1 MEKKLLVEI
10 NRNLNLMG
18 LTVKNEEVITSEKK
32 LIIESSILKS
42 IIRKVGDVLKPQE
55 VVTSGGGKG
64 YKIGDQLVKRPFYNN
79 VKKLMADYD
88 NNISSFLSNPD
99 NVRDFARLIR
109 NAPELVD
116 DFYTNLVSDLITQGT
131 VLRNET
137 QLYNLLSTQK
147 KSLLNNNQPFD
158 IDTELRRF
166 IVDDFEREVLS
177 EKIKSNF
184 KLYEKGEFKPSV
196 SVRPSD
202 VTVKTLSDDQ
212 KAFLI
217 KRINSNQP
225 FWTDFFRG
233 INKGFN
239 ELTTEIES
247 VSAGFYDDLL
257 RAQDDKA
264 IASITKAYSVEVA
277 RKLQQINLI
286 CKDAALQAMEQAGIP
301 EEIMK
306 VLKTSDE
313 VFFKQFRELVRLNP
327 DYDKIWDNF
336 QGIFAS
342 NFKVL
347 GDFFT
352 DLFKLRIKKVAKE
365 LFDPSTDMGNF
376 FYTAQWA
383 GLNRLYKLAVK
394 TGIKGNKLEFLWKAV
409 LSAQVGYLSGWFAN
423 TGIQTFYEIVI
434 KNAYNA
440 TLGAL
445 TSGIC
450 DSLSRVAKQD
460 WECNL
465 YLKKAEYLKDIEG
478 LEKLFFTEILN
489 NSWNVLKSSSQNHP
503 FLTTAW
509 NSTPGVSLTSTW
521 RYTLW
526 ARGLEN
532 LTDTKFFLNQMGVNN
547 PEEQTKELKEE
558 INEKDPSTKTETD
571 TISNNLLTD
580 TTTNQTPAVTTYT
593 NNPEGFKKF
602 LKDTYPTKNFNNP
615 IQLGGNKYK
624 ISDDYPVTFEYEN
637 GTFIAK

>member
-1 MEKKLLVEI
+1 
-10 NRNLNLMG
+10 MG
-18 LTVKNEEVITSEKK
+18 LTVKNEEVVTSEKK
-32 LIIESSILKS
+32 LIIESSILKGL
-42 IIRKVGDVLKPQE
+42 IRKVGDVLKPQE
-55 VVTSGGGKG
+55 VVASGGKKG
-64 YKIGDQLVKRPFYNN
+64 YQIGGQMVTRTFYND
-79 VKKLMADYD
+79 VKKLIKDYD
-88 NNISSFLSNPD
+88 NNISNFLSKPD
-99 NVRDFARLIR
+99 NVTEFARLIR
-109 NAPELVD
+109 NTPEIEN

-147 KSLLNNNQPFD
+147 KQLLNKNQPFD

-264 IASITKAYSVEVA
+264 IASITKAYSVEIA

-301 EEIMK
+301 EEIVK
-306 VLKTSDE
+306 VLKTNDE
-313 VFFKQFRELVRLNP
+313 VFFKQFRELVGLNP

-336 QGIFAS
+336 QGIFAH

-365 LFDPSTDMGNF
+365 IFDPSTDMGNF

-409 LSAQVGYLSGWFAN
+409 LSAQVGYLSGWLAN
-423 TGIQTFYEIVI
+423 TSIQTFYEIII

-450 DSLSRVAKQD
+450 DSISRVAKQD

-478 LEKLFFTEILN
+478 MEKLFFTEILN

-503 FLTTAW
+503 FLITAW
-509 NSTPGVSLTSTW
+509 NSTPGLSLASTW

-526 ARGLEN
+526 ARGLEK
-532 LTDTKFFLNQMGVNN
+532 LTDTKFFLNQMGVSD
-547 PEEQTKELKEE
+547 PEKEIKEVKEE
-558 INEKDPSTKTETD
+558 IVKKDSSTKTEID
-571 TISNNLLTD
+571 TISNKLLTD
-580 TTTNQTPAVTTYT
+580 TVPVADS
-593 NNPEGFKKF
+593 
-602 LKDTYPTKNFNNP
+602 DTIKPW
-615 IQLGGNKYK
+615 
-624 ISDDYPVTFEYEN
+624 FE
-637 GTFIAK
+637 

>member
-32 LIIESSILKS
+32 IIIESSILKS

-336 QGIFAS
+336 QGIFAQ

-352 DLFKLRIKKVAKE
+352 DLFKLRIKKGLPKKPFPI
-365 LFDPSTDMGNF
+365 FDLYN
-376 FYTAQWA
+376 Y
-383 GLNRLYKLAVK
+383 RLCFDQCD
-394 TGIKGNKLEFLWKAV
+394 N
-409 LSAQVGYLSGWFAN
+409 Q
-423 TGIQTFYEIVI
+423 YEDHDRFDERQSQDKWREDRLISLRVTSD
-434 KNAYNA
+434 
-440 TLGAL
+440 TL
-445 TSGIC
+445 
-450 DSLSRVAKQD
+450 
-460 WECNL
+460 
-465 YLKKAEYLKDIEG
+465 
-478 LEKLFFTEILN
+478 
-489 NSWNVLKSSSQNHP
+489 
-503 FLTTAW
+503 
-509 NSTPGVSLTSTW
+509 
-521 RYTLW
+521 
-526 ARGLEN
+526 
-532 LTDTKFFLNQMGVNN
+532 
-547 PEEQTKELKEE
+547 
-558 INEKDPSTKTETD
+558 
-571 TISNNLLTD
+571 
-580 TTTNQTPAVTTYT
+580 
-593 NNPEGFKKF
+593 
-602 LKDTYPTKNFNNP
+602 
-615 IQLGGNKYK
+615 
-624 ISDDYPVTFEYEN
+624 
-637 GTFIAK
+637 

>member
-1 MEKKLLVEI
+1 MIEI

-147 KSLLNNNQPFD
+147 KNLLNNNQPFD

-450 DSLSRVAKQD
+450 DSLSRVAEQD
-460 WECNL
+460 WECNF

-489 NSWNVLKSSSQNHP
+489 NSWNVLKLSSQNHP

-558 INEKDPSTKTETD
+558 IIEKDPSTKTETD

>member
-18 LTVKNEEVITSEKK
+18 LAVKNEEVITSKKK
-32 LIIESSILKS
+32 LIIESSILKT
-42 IIRKVGDVLKPQE
+42 IIRKVVDSLRPQI
-55 VVTSGGGKG
+55 VIASGGKKM
-64 YKIGDQLVKRPFYNN
+64 YQIGGQNVTTRQYNDFQN
-79 VKKLMADYD
+79 LLKDYD
-88 NNISSFLSNPD
+88 NNISRFLSKPD
-99 NVRDFARLIR
+99 NIRIFASLIR
-109 NAPELVD
+109 NQPELVD
-116 DFYTNLVSDLITQGT
+116 DFYTNLVSDLINQGT

-147 KSLLNNNQPFD
+147 KALLNNNQPFD
-158 IDTELRRF
+158 IDAELRRF

-177 EKIKSNF
+177 ERIKNNF
-184 KLYEKGEFKPSV
+184 KLYEKGEFKPTV

-202 VTVKTLSDDQ
+202 VTIKTLSDDE

-301 EEIMK
+301 EEIIK

-313 VFFKQFRELVRLNP
+313 VFFKQFRDLVRLNP
-327 DYDKIWDNF
+327 NYDKIWDNF
-336 QGIFAS
+336 QGIFAN

-352 DLFKLRIKKVAKE
+352 DLFKLRIRKVAKE
-365 LFDPSTDMGNF
+365 LFDPSTDLGNF

-409 LSAQVGYLSGWFAN
+409 LSAQVGYLSGWFASS
-423 TGIQTFYEIVI
+423 GIQTFYEIVI
-434 KNAYNA
+434 KNAYNE

-460 WECNL
+460 WECNF
-465 YLKKAEYLKDIEG
+465 YLKKAEYLKGIEG

-489 NSWNVLKSSSQNHP
+489 NSWNVIKSSSQNHP
-503 FLTTAW
+503 FLVTAW

-532 LTDTKFFLNQMGVNN
+532 LTDTKFFLNQFGVDN
-547 PEEQTKELKEE
+547 PEQQMKETKEE
-558 INEKDPSTKTETD
+558 INNKDSTTKSETD
-571 TISNNLLTD
+571 TIPNTLLTD
-580 TTTNQTPAVTTYT
+580 TTAQPQTTQTQTTTLSDKGKY
-593 NNPEGFKKF
+593 EGKKSIF
-602 LKDTYPTKNFNNP
+602 AGKP
-615 IQLGGNKYK
+615 ILG
-624 ISDDYPVTFEYEN
+624 P
-637 GTFIAK
+637 IAIVNC

>member
-42 IIRKVGDVLKPQE
+42 IIRKVGDILKPQE
-55 VVTSGGGKG
+55 VVASGGKKG
-64 YKIGDQLVKRPFYNN
+64 YQIGGQMVSRNFYNS
-79 VKKLMADYD
+79 VKKLMGDYD
-88 NNISSFLSNPD
+88 NNISSFLSKPD
-99 NVRDFARLIR
+99 NVREFARLIR

-147 KSLLNNNQPFD
+147 KNLLNNNQPFD

-327 DYDKIWDNF
+327 NYDKIWDNF

-365 LFDPSTDMGNF
+365 IFDPSTDMGNF

-394 TGIKGNKLEFLWKAV
+394 TGIRGNKLEFLWKAV

-423 TGIQTFYEIVI
+423 TSIQTFYEIVI

-440 TLGAL
+440 ILGPI

-450 DSLSRVAKQD
+450 DAISRVAKQD

-532 LTDTKFFLNQMGVNN
+532 LTGTKFFLNQMGVDN
-547 PEEQTKELKEE
+547 PEEEIKKLKEE

-580 TTTNQTPAVTTYT
+580 TVPVVDS
-593 NNPEGFKKF
+593 
-602 LKDTYPTKNFNNP
+602 DT
-615 IQLGGNKYK
+615 
-624 ISDDYPVTFEYEN
+624 ISSDW
-637 GTFIAK
+637 